1 MISEIKEITDENGL
15 PKLEYTFSID
25 LTPEE
30 IKRAMDFIRNEENTD
45 KELLQYKH
53 LSDEALATIIVD
65 KWHMLRLIG
74 CGVKQIIKTS
84 ILRGVYE

>member
-65 KWHMLRLIG
+65 KWQSEIYATFNRLWG
-74 CGVKQIIKTS
+74 KTNN
-84 ILRGVYE
+84 